1 MVCGFFIPVS
11 KSEEEH
17 FIFEIKNEHEPL
29 SIGQLSKFFE
39 RGYSTKQ
46 KDGKRGLGL
55 WNVKSFTNSSYVSII
70 MCIFKIAFR

>member
-1 MVCGFFIPVS
+1 MLTIINLT
-11 KSEEEH
+11 SEEEH

-55 WNVKSFTNSSYVSII
+55 WNIIIISFLYDLSN
-70 MCIFKIAFR
+70 IFRLFFY